1 MLLDESQMVRSCTVK
16 LPDRLYDIQLLK
28 SPYSETVDLWP
39 LQLFSN
45 PNHESNSTLF
55 GEEQIREKLKLY
67 LSFNKI
73 EESWTPEVND

>member
-1 MLLDESQMVRSCTVK
+1 MNLRWFGLVRLNFPIDFMISK
-16 LPDRLYDIQLLK
+16 LLK

-45 PNHESNSTLF
+45 PNHESKPTSF
-55 GEEQIREKLKLY
+55 GGEQIREKLKLY